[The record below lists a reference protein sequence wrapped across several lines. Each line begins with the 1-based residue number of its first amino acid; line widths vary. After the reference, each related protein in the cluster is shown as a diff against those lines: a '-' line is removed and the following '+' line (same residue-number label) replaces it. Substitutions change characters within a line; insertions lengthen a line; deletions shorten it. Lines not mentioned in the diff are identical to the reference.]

1 MSHWNVAY
9 SMSEQLLQGHHGCRE
24 RPQKPHSRW
33 HNPKPEGSAA
43 TLPPAHTSLPEGT
56 PRNVDESR
64 VCDARR
70 PLPAAEFLSQG
81 CFGWGSSSQWKLIL
95 ADKRALAEIR
105 VQKSFPLGSPSR
117 HKHRITSADPP
128 PPLNIWEN
136 CCLVCSLCFWKPVA
150 DVEEMDTLLKQLS
163 RHLNIC
169 YAFLLFTNKTMT
181 SRLPNSM
188 TTPICLHKK
197 VSLLSCSNHKTQ
209 KQLCITTVEEGRK
222 EGGRKLWTYGII
234 SWKVKIKKKE

>member
-1 MSHWNVAY
+1 MRLFRATGKKKSQAELAPLWDGAPPTMSHWNVAY

-95 ADKRALAEIR
+95 GDKRALAEIR

-128 PPLNIWEN
+128 PYSTFERTAALSAPCASGNQRQ
-136 CCLVCSLCFWKPVA
+136 
-150 DVEEMDTLLKQLS
+150 MLKKW
-163 RHLNIC
+163 I
-169 YAFLLFTNKTMT
+169 LF
-181 SRLPNSM
+181 SNSFPG
-188 TTPICLHKK
+188 T
-197 VSLLSCSNHKTQ
+197 
-209 KQLCITTVEEGRK
+209 
-222 EGGRKLWTYGII
+222 
-234 SWKVKIKKKE
+234 